1 MITIILVVHVVLALG
16 LIALVLMQQGKGAEA
31 GAAFGGGSSQ
41 TMFGSRG
48 SASFFGKL
56 TAWLAAGFFLTSL
69 GMAWYAAHEYAPD
82 SGVPDT
88 QLIEEHNRAL
98 PNLDEADDA
107 APSGDQSAADKAVD
121 SPIALPNESQS
132 ADSATGDKTDSEA
145 ASASRQ
151 DENALP
157 SLEGDAS
164 VEDQGSG
171 SQSSGSQNDGAQNS
185 SEAQ

>member
-82 SGVPDT
+82 SGVPDE

-98 PNLDEADDA
+98 PNLDDADDA
-107 APSGDQSAADKAVD
+107 APSADQSQADKAAD
-121 SPIALPNESQS
+121 SPIALPDEG
-132 ADSATGDKTDSEA
+132 AAKTT
-145 ASASRQ
+145 
-151 DENALP
+151 
-157 SLEGDAS
+157 
-164 VEDQGSG
+164 
-171 SQSSGSQNDGAQNS
+171 DGAQG
-185 SEAQ
+185 EAVEDGNASGSASNTGDSALPALETGAADDQNAPQSGQAQ

>member
-98 PNLDEADDA
+98 PNLDETDDA
-107 APSGDQSAADKAVD
+107 APSGDQSAAQSATDEAVD
-121 SPIALPNESQS
+121 SPIALPDEG
-132 ADSATGDKTDSEA
+132 AAKTA
-145 ASASRQ
+145 
-151 DENALP
+151 
-157 SLEGDAS
+157 
-164 VEDQGSG
+164 
-171 SQSSGSQNDGAQNS
+171 DGAQG
-185 SEAQ
+185 EAVEDGHASGSTGHTGDSALPALETGAAEDQNAPQSGQAQ